1 MKQLLI
7 AAHGSR
13 RESSNDELKALVAK
27 VSANLGVAFAGVELA
42 FLEFASPS
50 IESVLVDFFN
60 GKTTEVVVLP
70 YFLSAGNHV
79 VQDIPREIHKVLDQW
94 PDKKITVLPHIGALD
109 AMANVIVEACINDN
123 H

>member
-13 RESSNDELKALVAK
+13 RASSNEELKLLVKKA
-27 VSANLGVAFAGVELA
+27 SINLGVSFDGVEVA

-50 IESVLVDFFN
+50 IESVLVDFFK
-60 GKTTEVVVLP
+60 GPTTEVVILP

-79 VQDIPREIHKVLDQW
+79 VKDIPQEVQKVLDQW
-94 PDKKITVLPHIGALD
+94 PDKKVTVLPHIGALD
-109 AMANVIVEACINDN
+109 TMAGVIVEACKSA

>member
-13 RESSNDELKALVAK
+13 RASSNNELKLLVEK
-27 VSANLGVAFAGVELA
+27 VSANLGETFDGVKVA

-50 IESVLVDFFN
+50 IERVLVDFFN
-60 GKTTEVVVLP
+60 GQTTEVVVLP

-79 VQDIPREIHKVLDQW
+79 VKDIPLKIQKVLDQW

-109 AMANVIVEACINDN
+109 VMVSVIVESCNS
-123 H
+123 

>member
-13 RESSNDELKALVAK
+13 RTSSNDELKLLVEK
-27 VSANLGVAFAGVELA
+27 VSANLGETFDGVKVA

-50 IESVLVDFFN
+50 IERALVDLFN
-60 GKTTEVVVLP
+60 SQTREIVVLP

-79 VQDIPREIHKVLDQW
+79 VNDIPREIQKALDQW
-94 PDKKITVLPHIGALD
+94 PDKTITVLPHIGALD
-109 AMANVIVEACINDN
+109 AMAGVIVEACNS
-123 H
+123 

>member
-13 RESSNDELKALVAK
+13 RASSNDELKLLVEK
-27 VSANLGVAFAGVELA
+27 VTANLGVSFDGVEVA

-50 IESVLVDFFN
+50 IERALADFFN
-60 GKTTEVVVLP
+60 GQTTEVVVLP

-79 VQDIPREIHKVLDQW
+79 VKDIPLEIQKVLDQW

-109 AMANVIVEACINDN
+109 AMAGVIVEACNS
-123 H
+123 